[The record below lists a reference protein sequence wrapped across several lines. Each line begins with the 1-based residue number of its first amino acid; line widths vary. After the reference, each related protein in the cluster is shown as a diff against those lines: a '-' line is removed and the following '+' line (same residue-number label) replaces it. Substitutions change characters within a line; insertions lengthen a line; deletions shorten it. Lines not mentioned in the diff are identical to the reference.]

1 MAKYVYPA
9 IFSKEKGEGYSVF
22 FPDFDE
28 NCKYSCTTQGKD
40 AKDAMLMANDA
51 LCLTLYDMEE
61 KGVVIPNPSDI
72 SVLKTEKVGDF
83 ASLVDCDTEFYR
95 KFYAKK
101 AVRKMLTIPAY
112 LNVMAENENVNF
124 SQVLQE
130 ALKSKLG
137 IQ

>member
-9 IFSKEKGEGYSVF
+9 IFSKEENGGYSVV

-28 NCKYSCTTQGKD
+28 NCKYGCATQGKD
-40 AKDAMLMANDA
+40 IKDAMFMANDA

-61 KGVVIPNPSDI
+61 TGAIMPNPSDI
-72 SVLKTEKVGDF
+72 SVLKGEKPGDF
-83 ASLVDCDTEFYR
+83 VSLVDCDTEFYR

-112 LNVMAENENVNF
+112 LNVMAEKQNINF

-130 ALKSKLG
+130 ALRQRLN
-137 IQ
+137 I